1 MPAPRLL
8 DLQRGFADA
17 VLERSDAVAAWVDG
31 AGLEPAARL
40 RIYRHSIAATQADAL
55 RDSYPAVLAL
65 VGEDFFQRL
74 AARHAQQFPAT
85 AGNLQHY
92 GGALDQCIDAMPAA
106 RALGYL
112 ADVARLEWRR
122 QLAALASDASALDAG
137 ELNAAMGI
145 EPENL
150 RLILHPSL
158 HVLRSEYA
166 VLSLWQWCQAPDD
179 TPPDPRRSG
188 EHVLIWRD
196 EGAVTMAAVEPA
208 TLVCIEA
215 LSGGRSVAAAYGAA
229 CDMDGQFNIQPCLGD
244 LLAHR
249 LIVACSGQ
257 GRAG

>member
-17 VLERSDAVAAWVDG
+17 VLGRSDAVAEWVDG

-40 RIYRHSIAATQADAL
+40 RIYRHSVAATQADAL

-74 AARHAQQFPAT
+74 AARHAQQFPST
-85 AGNLQHY
+85 VGNLQHY
-92 GGALDQCIDAMPAA
+92 GGSLDQCIDDTPAA
-106 RALGYL
+106 HALGYL

-122 QLAALASDASALDAG
+122 QLAALAPDASALDAG
-137 ELNAAMGI
+137 PLNAAMGV

-158 HVLRSEYA
+158 HLLRSGYA

-179 TPPDPRRSG
+179 TPPDPRSSG

-196 EGAVTMAAVEPA
+196 EDAVAMAVVEPA
-208 TLVCIEA
+208 TLACIEA
-215 LSGGRSVAAAYGAA
+215 LSAGRSVAAANAA
-229 CDMDGQFNIQPCLGD
+229 GCDMDGQFDIQPCLGD
-244 LLAHR
+244 LLAQG
-249 LIVACSGQ
+249 LIVTCSGQ